1 MEVPEFT
8 IRRLDGEADARLY
21 REIRLESL
29 RRSPEAYG
37 SDFDSENARP
47 LEFFAGRLANSYVLG
62 GFRGETLAGVAGFA
76 IGRVSRSPTKV
87 SSGASMCG
95 RRRAPSA
102 SRAA

>member
-47 LEFFAGRLANSYVLG
+47 LEFFAGRLADFVRPRWL
-62 GFRGETLAGVAGFA
+62 
-76 IGRVSRSPTKV
+76 SRRDP
-87 SSGASMCG
+87 G
-95 RRRAPSA
+95 RRGGLRHRA
-102 SRAA
+102 RA